1 MWSVKSVRKRWANSI
16 KWELSLSLWEL
27 ENVKTYLRRN
37 WISSRFSRP
46 PRDERIAR
54 KTTARNTI
62 PAPPAPATS
71 FWSMAMTIAATLTLC
86 VHWKITILTTHS
98 SHSIAFQFR
107 VWLSNTGYF
116 IWIPLIEKF
125 NQLHPSALFCFKE
138 LVHKCQSKMRKKSSE
153 KVKSYMFDELRLG
166 QVSQWQSWPLMP
178 RWVMWDIDNK
188 LHQHP
193 TLCKVRTL
201 MMRQRE
207 AQKCIMLLKQEGLF
221 YIIPLPNN

>member
-1 MWSVKSVRKRWANSI
+1 MGT
-16 KWELSLSLWEL
+16 LSLSEKWRTF
-27 ENVKTYLRRN
+27 KTYLRRN

-71 FWSMAMTIAATLTLC
+71 FWSMAMTIAASLTFC
-86 VHWKITILTTHS
+86 VHWKKTILTTHS

-153 KVKSYMFDELRLG
+153 KVKSYSLM
-166 QVSQWQSWPLMP
+166 SWGLARSASDSPGLWCP
-178 RWVMWDIDNK
+178 AGWCEILTTNFTNIHLFVRFVHLWWG
-188 LHQHP
+188 
-193 TLCKVRTL
+193 KVRHKNAL
-201 MMRQRE
+201 
-207 AQKCIMLLKQEGLF
+207 CC
-221 YIIPLPNN
+221 